1 MTKRLINKLF
11 IIFILTFTLSIY
23 LTTLIIPQSKS
34 GLEIGL
40 YISIISLLILIPAC
54 FTIIIKP
61 LNNLKKTLVEM
72 NDGTMKSM
80 APSESNDEIG
90 AITELLENILCGM
103 KNRLAVAESLQ
114 KGLMSP
120 LLLTD
125 LDSRITFVN
134 SAGAKF
140 FGYTPE
146 ELINKKTIIDVF
158 GSDQAT
164 KSTIAGNPVYNHES
178 FGHDRNGNALKIL
191 VNTSLLRNFKE
202 EPAGAAIFIL
212 DLNEEEQK
220 QKKMIINQSHSLA
233 VALDALAK
241 GDLTVSV
248 EIDKDSNLNE
258 LAVNLETSIKELR
271 RTLLHVQESV
281 AATASASNQISS
293 STEEM
298 AAGAQEQSSQTSE
311 VASAI
316 EEMTST
322 ILQSA
327 KNSEN
332 AAIAAKNSGHIA
344 KEGGIVVRDTVDGME
359 RIAMVVKK
367 SADTVQALGNSSNQI
382 GEIVQVIDDIADQ
395 TNLLALNAAIE
406 AARAGEQGRGF
417 AVVADEVRK
426 LAERTTK
433 ATKEIASMIKQ
444 IQHDTTEAVESMNEG
459 TKAVEKGK
467 ILADKAG
474 ASLEQIIKSTDE
486 VMDIIAMLAAA
497 TNEQSAASE
506 QISKNIESINNVAQ
520 ESASGIQ
527 QIAKASED
535 LNRLTN
541 SLEEAVSQFK
551 INDTVNPAVERKIV
565 KTQKKLAVHTI
576 DW

>member
-11 IIFILTFTLSIY
+11 IMFILTFTLSIY
-23 LTTLIIPQSKS
+23 LTTLIVPQSKS
-34 GLEIGL
+34 GLEFGL

-61 LNNLKKTLVEM
+61 LNNLKKTLIEM
-72 NDGTMKSM
+72 NDGTMKSIV
-80 APSESNDEIG
+80 PSGSNDEIG
-90 AITELLENILCGM
+90 AITELLENILSRM

-114 KGLMSP
+114 KGLMNP

-140 FGYTPE
+140 FGYTPD
-146 ELINKKTIIDVF
+146 ELINKKTIIDIF
-158 GSDQAT
+158 GSDKAT
-164 KSTIAGNPVYNHES
+164 KSTIAGNPVYNYES
-178 FGHDRNGNALKIL
+178 FGHDRNGKPLKIL

-202 EPAGAAIFIL
+202 EPAGAAMFVL

-220 QKKMIINQSHSLA
+220 QKQMIINQSHSLA
-233 VALDALAK
+233 VALEALSK

-248 EIDKDSNLNE
+248 EMDKDSYLNE
-258 LAVNLETSIKELR
+258 LAIDLEKSIKELR

-298 AAGAQEQSSQTSE
+298 AAGAQEQSSQTGE

-316 EEMTST
+316 EEMTTT

-327 KNSEN
+327 KNSED
-332 AAIAAKNSGHIA
+332 AAIAAKNSGQIA
-344 KEGGIVVRDTVDGME
+344 KEGGAVVRDTVEGMD
-359 RIAMVVKK
+359 RIAKVVKK

-459 TKAVEKGK
+459 TKEVEKGK

-506 QISKNIESINNVAQ
+506 QISKNVESINNVAQ

-551 INDTVNPAVERKIV
+551 INDTVNPAVERKTG